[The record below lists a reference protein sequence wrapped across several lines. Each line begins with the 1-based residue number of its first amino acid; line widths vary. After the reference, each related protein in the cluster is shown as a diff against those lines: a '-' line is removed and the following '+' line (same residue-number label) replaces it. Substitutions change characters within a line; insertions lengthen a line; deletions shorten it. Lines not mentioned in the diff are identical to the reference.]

1 MAQTK
6 EKTKAKKSVAI
17 RVINILF
24 IIALVVAIVV
34 PILMVTP
41 VATSIKASL
50 KETSWAKDW
59 AVALNNWMKW
69 HVVKVFNL
77 PTTFRGH
84 GVTFTSCLYLYAIYF
99 GTIFSL
105 FMWYLPFVINH
116 RNKVKGKNQVWRKAV
131 NWTCFGLLTCVF
143 LAVASSF
150 FSIRLIRDLGDMYK
164 WVIDLGAKWC
174 RLFAPARGSS
184 PKGVLNVLVVERI
197 STNYYAWALIWF
209 YVMLVLFEFICLVV
223 ASVGK
228 ASQVTEVKEN
238 VPASIEE
245 DKVQTP
251 APVMQPVP
259 VAAAEESK
267 LIPTVREV
275 ALLDALNP
283 LYETKIEV
291 LPDLEDKKEEN
302 LSDLKPVNEEA
313 LDEAK
318 DIKKIQDTAESLSED
333 KDVSVLV
340 LPGIDEWD
348 ADPWPEDE
356 QEDAV
361 IENDRIEK
369 IAESLDSNC
378 VTPILPEEPKK
389 EEKPLEDL
397 TAVAAPEEENVPVE
411 ELKEE
416 EAEEPSKIVFIN
428 SSFRDGL
435 RPQEEDNVR
444 EEIVAEDRTDKK
456 EIVCNNEH
464 KEILTKPVSNE
475 DTWDIGE
482 YHEEPKPAAEE
493 EPVEEKTA
501 EPVTEEIK
509 EEPSKVVFINSS
521 FKDGL
526 RPQEDDNVREEI
538 VAEDRTDKKEIVCNN
553 EHKEILTKPVSNE
566 DTWDIGEYHEE
577 PKPVAE
583 EKPAE
588 EKPAEPQKPQPR
600 VSQIGLMKFDPSKK
614 KNGPAAPI
622 GVINPIKKEEPVVE
636 EKPVE
641 EKKVA
646 APIAGPLHSIEKS
659 KHGKIEAVKARHVSF
674 ELKNYQVKTYE
685 GDLTAQEAFNMGVTK
700 VQPTVNPI
708 FANQEKGSA
717 WKEKKRMEDIRQNG
731 YGDVVQVEKLT
742 GKTKPSMTA
751 PSVSKK
757 PMSIR
762 DMLKAKKSQNTESSA
777 PVEEKKI
784 SKPITP
790 VAFKPIEK
798 KEEPA
803 QEVKKEVSPLD
814 QVPSTPFHPIAPLP
828 KKEKKRPE
836 IKPIA
841 PIDVKK
847 NK

>member
-41 VATSIKASL
+41 VATSIKATL
-50 KETSWAKDW
+50 KDTSWAKDW
-59 AVALNNWMKW
+59 AAALNSWMKW

-99 GTIFSL
+99 GTMFSL
-105 FMWYLPFVINH
+105 FMWYLPFVIHH
-116 RNKVKGKNQVWRKAV
+116 RNKVKGKNQVWRKVV

-143 LAVASSF
+143 LAVASAF
-150 FSIRLIRDLGDMYK
+150 FSGRLIKDFGAAYK
-164 WVIDLGAKWC
+164 WVIDLGAQWC
-174 RLFAPARGSS
+174 KLFAPAKGSS
-184 PKGVLNVLVVERI
+184 PKGVLNVLVIERI
-197 STNYYAWALIWF
+197 SNNHYAWALIWF

-223 ASVGK
+223 ASAGK
-228 ASQVTEVKEN
+228 ASKVAEVKEAPTP
-238 VPASIEE
+238 VAVDE

-251 APVMQPVP
+251 APIQQPMP

-267 LIPTVREV
+267 LIPTIREV

-291 LPDLEDKKEEN
+291 LPDIEEKKEEDLSN
-302 LSDLKPVNEEA
+302 LRPVNEEA

-318 DIKKIQDTAESLSED
+318 EIKKVQETAESLSATE
-333 KDVSVLV
+333 DVSVLV

-356 QEDAV
+356 QEETNSAED
-361 IENDRIEK
+361 DRIKK
-369 IAESLDSNC
+369 IAESLDSSS
-378 VTPILPEEPKK
+378 VAPILPEEPKN

-411 ELKEE
+411 EKPIEE
-416 EAEEPSKIVFIN
+416 VEEEPSKVVFIN
-428 SSFRDGL
+428 DSFKDGL
-435 RPQEEDNVR
+435 RPQEEDNVK
-444 EEIVAEDRTDKK
+444 EEIVPEDRTDKK

-464 KEILTKPVSNE
+464 KTILTKPVSDE

-482 YHEEPKPAAEE
+482 YHEEPKTIVAENVV
-493 EPVEEKTA
+493 VEEKS
-501 EPVTEEIK
+501 VEEVK
-509 EEPSKVVFINSS
+509 EEPSKVVFINDS

-526 RPQEDDNVREEI
+526 RPQEEDNIKEEI
-538 VAEDRTDKKEIVCNN
+538 VSEDRTDKKEIVCNN
-553 EHKEILTKPVSNE
+553 EHKTILTKPVSDE

-577 PKPVAE
+577 PKPVDT
-583 EKPAE
+583 

-600 VSQIGLMKFDPSKK
+600 VSQIGLMKFDPSKR

-622 GVINPIKKEEPVVE
+622 GVINPVKKDEPVVE

-685 GDLTAQEAFNMGVTK
+685 GDLTAEQAFNMGVTK
-700 VQPTVNPI
+700 VQPTVNPV

-717 WKEKKRMEDIRQNG
+717 WKEKKRLEDIRQNG

-742 GKTKPSMTA
+742 GKTKPSAA
-751 PSVSKK
+751 PSASSKK

-762 DMLKAKKSQNTESSA
+762 DMLKAKKNQQVESSN
-777 PVEEKKI
+777 PVEEEKKI
-784 SKPITP
+784 NKPITP
-790 VAFKPIEK
+790 VAFKPLDM
-798 KEEPA
+798 KEEPVE
-803 QEVKKEVSPLD
+803 EVKKEASPLD

-828 KKEKKRPE
+828 KKERKRPE

-841 PIDVKK
+841 PINVKK
-847 NK
+847 DK

>member
-6 EKTKAKKSVAI
+6 EKAKAKKSVAI

-41 VATSIKASL
+41 VATSIKATL

-59 AVALNNWMKW
+59 AAALNSWMKW

-99 GTIFSL
+99 GTMFSL
-105 FMWYLPFVINH
+105 FMWYLPFVIHH
-116 RNKVKGKNQVWRKAV
+116 RNKVKGKNQAWRKVV

-143 LAVASSF
+143 LAIVSAF
-150 FSIRLIRDLGDMYK
+150 FSIRLIRDFGAAYK
-164 WVIDLGAKWC
+164 WVIDLGAQWC
-174 RLFAPARGSS
+174 RLFAPAKGSS
-184 PKGVLNVLVVERI
+184 PKGVLNVLVIERI
-197 STNYYAWALIWF
+197 SYNHYAWALIWF

-223 ASVGK
+223 ASAGK
-228 ASQVTEVKEN
+228 TSKVTQVKEAPTP
-238 VPASIEE
+238 VAVDE

-251 APVMQPVP
+251 APIQQPVP
-259 VAAAEESK
+259 VAAHEESK
-267 LIPTVREV
+267 LIPTIREV

-291 LPDLEDKKEEN
+291 LPDIEEKKEEDLSN
-302 LSDLKPVNEEA
+302 LRPVNEEA

-318 DIKKIQDTAESLSED
+318 EIKKIQETAESLSAT

-348 ADPWPEDE
+348 ANPWPEDE
-356 QEDAV
+356 QEETAFA
-361 IENDRIEK
+361 EGDRIEK
-369 IAESLDSNC
+369 IAESLDSSC
-378 VTPILPEEPKK
+378 VAPILPEEPKNE

-397 TAVAAPEEENVPVE
+397 TAVAAPEEENIPVE
-411 ELKEE
+411 EKPVEE
-416 EAEEPSKIVFIN
+416 VKEEPSKVVFIN
-428 SSFRDGL
+428 DSFKDGL
-435 RPQEEDNVR
+435 RPQEEDNIK
-444 EEIVAEDRTDKK
+444 EEIVPEDRTDKK
-456 EIVCNNEH
+456 EIVCDNEH
-464 KEILTKPVSNE
+464 KTILTKPVS
-475 DTWDIGE
+475 D
-482 YHEEPKPAAEE
+482 
-493 EPVEEKTA
+493 
-501 EPVTEEIK
+501 
-509 EEPSKVVFINSS
+509 
-521 FKDGL
+521 
-526 RPQEDDNVREEI
+526 
-538 VAEDRTDKKEIVCNN
+538 
-553 EHKEILTKPVSNE
+553 E

-577 PKPVAE
+577 PKPVVA
-583 EKPAE
+583 

-600 VSQIGLMKFDPSKK
+600 VSQIGLMKFDPSKR

-622 GVINPIKKEEPVVE
+622 GVINPVKKDEPVVE

-685 GDLTAQEAFNMGVTK
+685 GDLTAEQAFNMGVTK
-700 VQPTVNPI
+700 VQPTVNPV

-717 WKEKKRMEDIRQNG
+717 WKEKKRLEDIRQNG

-742 GKTKPSMTA
+742 GKTKPSAA
-751 PSVSKK
+751 PSPSSKK

-762 DMLKAKKSQNTESSA
+762 DMLKAKKNQQAESSNT
-777 PVEEKKI
+777 VEEEKKI
-784 SKPITP
+784 NKPITP
-790 VAFKPIEK
+790 VAFKPLDK

-803 QEVKKEVSPLD
+803 EEVKKEVEVSPLD

-828 KKEKKRPE
+828 KKERKRPE

-841 PIDVKK
+841 PINVKK
-847 NK
+847 DN